1 MKAKTFICTNCT
13 SSQRS
18 NFGFPDTRPCIYE
31 WEDYLEFI
39 PEALNGF

>member
-31 WEDYLEFI
+31 WEGYLEF
-39 PEALNGF
+39 NT

>member
-31 WEDYLEFI
+31 WEGYLEFI

>member
-18 NFGFPDTRPCIYE
+18 NFFPDTRPCIYE
-31 WEDYLEFI
+31 WEGYLEFI